1 MVQLGVG
8 PFAVFTKSLV
18 LRHFEVMMKFWFGGG
33 SSTQDEHGLALS
45 RDRKLNNRILSG
57 TESECDHITDSRRR
71 CRIERLRSIIL
82 PRWSPFS
89 ERFARMDFSDV
100 CQIAIFIAEVLYLG
114 YWLLGWLVW
123 KRWLRFENEGW
134 FGRLANGAGRSF
146 ERSWQ
151 DARWG
156 LLAMLIIL
164 GCVVVGLAAYGIAS
178 GVKKV
183 LIALGVS

>member
-1 MVQLGVG
+1 
-8 PFAVFTKSLV
+8 
-18 LRHFEVMMKFWFGGG
+18 
-33 SSTQDEHGLALS
+33 
-45 RDRKLNNRILSG
+45 
-57 TESECDHITDSRRR
+57 
-71 CRIERLRSIIL
+71 
-82 PRWSPFS
+82 
-89 ERFARMDFSDV
+89 MDFSDV